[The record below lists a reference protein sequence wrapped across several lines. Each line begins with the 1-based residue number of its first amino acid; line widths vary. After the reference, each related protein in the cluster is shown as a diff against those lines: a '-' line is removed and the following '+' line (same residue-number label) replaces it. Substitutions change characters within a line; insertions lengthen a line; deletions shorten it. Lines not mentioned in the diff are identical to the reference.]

1 MKLKHLFYAAA
12 VSTLAAACS
21 EADELSSGIRA
32 EKTLVATRVNL
43 NSEWESGDAIGVY
56 MLDAGTGNIRNSA
69 MNIQYNADVAET
81 STETNFVAAAD
92 GIGIYDQPCEF
103 VAYYH

>member
-1 MKLKHLFYAAA
+1 MQQPSLHWRLL
-12 VSTLAAACS
+12 VSECRRVELRYPLREDIGCHPFGHGPFCHTCQS
-21 EADELSSGIRA
+21 EQ
-32 EKTLVATRVNL
+32 RVG
-43 NSEWESGDAIGVY
+43 ECDAIGVY

-92 GIGIYDQPCEF
+92 GIGIY
-103 VAYYH
+103 